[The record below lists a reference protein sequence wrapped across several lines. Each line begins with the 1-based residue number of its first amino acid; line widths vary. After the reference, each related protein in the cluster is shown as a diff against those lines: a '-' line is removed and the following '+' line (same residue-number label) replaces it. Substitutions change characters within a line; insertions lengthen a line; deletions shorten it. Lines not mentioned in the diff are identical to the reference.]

1 MPFDNSEI
9 GKSAVSCQPLIRQVL
24 YLASYV
30 LILDYSIDIDPG
42 NWNTPMP

>member
-24 YLASYV
+24 YLTRYIV
-30 LILDYSIDIDPG
+30 ILDCSIDVHRGSLHSPIP
-42 NWNTPMP
+42 